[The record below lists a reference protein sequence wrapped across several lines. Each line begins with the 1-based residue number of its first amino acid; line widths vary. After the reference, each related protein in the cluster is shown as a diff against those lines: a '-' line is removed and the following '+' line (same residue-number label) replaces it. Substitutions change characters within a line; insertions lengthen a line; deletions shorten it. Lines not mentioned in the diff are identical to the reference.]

1 MLALIHGL
9 LYTPSETIANPI
21 VMVEDG
27 TIVKLESRD
36 HVEPPTKGDPVA
48 FDDCI
53 IVPGFIDLHVH
64 GSAGF
69 DVMQSEQTGRSH
81 FQKFLAQRGVTAYCP
96 TTVTVPLDTTLAAL
110 ERLADSIEKQA
121 DRTGAQ

>member
-1 MLALIHGL
+1 MLAFTARS

-36 HVEPPTKGDPVA
+36 HLEPPTRVDPVA
-48 FDDCI
+48 FDDCT

-69 DVMQSEQTGRSH
+69 DVMQSEQTGCSG
-81 FQKFLAQRGVTAYCP
+81 FQKFLAQHGVTAYCP
-96 TTVTVPLDTTLAAL
+96 TTVSAPLDTT
-110 ERLADSIEKQA
+110 
-121 DRTGAQ
+121 